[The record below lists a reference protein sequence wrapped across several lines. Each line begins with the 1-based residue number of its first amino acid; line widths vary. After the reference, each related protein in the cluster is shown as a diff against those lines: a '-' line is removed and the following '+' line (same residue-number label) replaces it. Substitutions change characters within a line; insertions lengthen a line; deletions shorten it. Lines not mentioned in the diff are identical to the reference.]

1 MKNIDLQSLIFGKRI
16 AGMFCGK
23 LNTTFHCTP
32 EIYCYFSH
40 TLHLSKVYFTDLI
53 HVFMADLEKQVSK
66 IHSFTF
72 TNS

>member
-1 MKNIDLQSLIFGKRI
+1 
-16 AGMFCGK
+16 MFCGK

-53 HVFMADLEKQVSK
+53 HVFMADLKNRCQKYIVL
-66 IHSFTF
+66 HSQTLDLLH
-72 TNS
+72 